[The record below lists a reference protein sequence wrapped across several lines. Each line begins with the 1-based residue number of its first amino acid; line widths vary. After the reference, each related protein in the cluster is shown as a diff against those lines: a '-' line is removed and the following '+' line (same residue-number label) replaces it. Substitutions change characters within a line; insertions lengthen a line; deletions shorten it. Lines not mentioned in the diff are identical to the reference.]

1 MFNRL
6 SHNNVKTYLSRSLFP
21 YLSAINIL
29 FIFHNNPYPFYYETW
44 SEFLTSSRRSRT
56 RQILICCVASNFME
70 SITLHVFQ
78 NFVYQRQRFILR

>member
-6 SHNNVKTYLSRSLFP
+6 SHNNVKRYLSRSLFP

-29 FIFHNNPYPFYYETW
+29 FIFNNNPYPFYYETW
-44 SEFLTSSRRSRT
+44 SECLASSRRT

-78 NFVYQRQRFILR
+78 NFMYQRQRFILR